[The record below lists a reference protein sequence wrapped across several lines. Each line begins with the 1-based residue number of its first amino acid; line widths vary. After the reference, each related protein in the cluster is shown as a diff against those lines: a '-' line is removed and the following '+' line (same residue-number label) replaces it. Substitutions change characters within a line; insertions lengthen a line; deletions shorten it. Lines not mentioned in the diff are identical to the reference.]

1 MPRTTARS
9 SPIAAAAVDRASLI
23 SAPGLL
29 RVLVERRVG
38 HAEAHRQ
45 RDQPGLGA
53 VVQVAL
59 QAPRSAAEWSTGR
72 RGLGQHL
79 DPLLEASRVRL

>member
-1 MPRTTARS
+1 MPRTTERRS
-9 SPIAAAAVDRASLI
+9 PMRGGGGGA
-23 SAPGLL
+23 GLADQPAGRL
-29 RVLVERRVG
+29 RVAVEQLVG

-59 QAPRSAAEWSTGR
+59 DAAQLGGR
-72 RGLGQHL
+72 VVDGLGA
-79 DPLLEASRVRL
+79 ASR